1 MEMDEKKI
9 TKLIAAGILAL
20 LVMVYTGTV
29 MSFRSDSYAAE
40 AGIKA
45 QYDQNRNNYDNM
57 WKRFRE
63 AAQVPRMQAEQTE
76 KLFKVAIGARYGE
89 GGSKALFQAIAEQNP
104 HLDSAV
110 YTQLQ
115 RSIEAGRIG
124 FAADQKQLIDRKRE
138 YETMLKTTRGA
149 VAGVW
154 FNFPTIDLTKYDI
167 VTSDQTDAAFATK
180 KAGEIKLE

>member
-1 MEMDEKKI
+1 MGKS
-9 TKLIAAGILAL
+9 KLTALISLGVVAL
-20 LVMVYTGTV
+20 LGVIYLASVLG
-29 MSFRSDSYAAE
+29 FRSDCYAAE

-45 QYDQNRNNYDNM
+45 QYDQDRNNYDNM

-63 AAQVPRMQAEQTE
+63 AAQVPAMQAKQTE
-76 KLFKVAIGARYGE
+76 DLFKVAIGARYGE

-115 RSIEAGRIG
+115 RSIEAGRIS
-124 FAADQKQLIDRKRE
+124 FSADQKELIDKKRE

-154 FNFPTIDLTKYDI
+154 FRFPTIDLTKYDI
-167 VTSDQTDAAFATK
+167 VTSEQTEGAFAAK
-180 KAGEIKLE
+180 KADEIKLQ